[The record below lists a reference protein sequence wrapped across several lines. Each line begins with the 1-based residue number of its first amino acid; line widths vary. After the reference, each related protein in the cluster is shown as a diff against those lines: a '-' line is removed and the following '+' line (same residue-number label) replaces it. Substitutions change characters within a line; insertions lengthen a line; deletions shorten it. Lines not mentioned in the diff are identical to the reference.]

1 MRLCSVETQAQNCV
15 KVSMSNEIP
24 FEEALAKLEDIV
36 KKMDD
41 PSVSLEESMKL
52 YKEGL
57 ELSTYCTK
65 TLDKA
70 TLAIE
75 QIQQKAQGMPDS
87 SESA

>member
-1 MRLCSVETQAQNCV
+1 
-15 KVSMSNEIP
+15 MSNELP
-24 FEEALAKLEDIV
+24 FEEALAKLEEIV
-36 KKMDD
+36 QKMED

-57 ELSTYCTK
+57 ELSNYCTK

-75 QIQQKAQGMPDS
+75 QIHQKAQGMTDP

>member
-1 MRLCSVETQAQNCV
+1 MTLNHKPKNVSWNVCQTSSLSKKPSQNW
-15 KVSMSNEIP
+15 
-24 FEEALAKLEDIV
+24 
-36 KKMDD
+36 KKSSKKWKIL
-41 PSVSLEESMKL
+41 SVSLEESMKL

-57 ELSTYCTK
+57 ELSNYCTK

-75 QIQQKAQGMPDS
+75 QIHQKAQGMTDP

>member
-1 MRLCSVETQAQNCV
+1 MER
-15 KVSMSNEIP
+15 MSNELP
-24 FEEALAKLEDIV
+24 FEEALAKLEEIV
-36 KKMDD
+36 QKMED

-75 QIQQKAQGMPDS
+75 QIHQKAQGMADPP
-87 SESA
+87 ESV

>member
-1 MRLCSVETQAQNCV
+1 
-15 KVSMSNEIP
+15 MSNELP
-24 FEEALAKLEDIV
+24 FEEALAKLEEIV
-36 KKMDD
+36 QKMED

-75 QIQQKAQGMPDS
+75 QIHQKAQGSMNP

>member
-1 MRLCSVETQAQNCV
+1 MER
-15 KVSMSNEIP
+15 MSNELP
-24 FEEALAKLEDIV
+24 FEEALAKLEEIV
-36 KKMDD
+36 QKMED

-57 ELSTYCTK
+57 ELSNYCTK

-75 QIQQKAQGMPDS
+75 QIHQKAQGMTDP